1 MKMHTSRNAIAVGAA
16 LVFALATFMVQGPL
30 GLGVANAGTLRRP
43 QAGGGAA
50 VATDVFKVTYFDVAT
65 AEQTSASGA
74 GGDEIGGDGDG
85 IVRIVNP
92 TSNPILC
99 AMIYVF
105 DDAEEEQECCG
116 CPVTTEGLRTLSTL
130 KDLTSNPLSS
140 KSAGGANIPAGLIK
154 VVSSLPNA
162 GSTGCNA
169 ALAPVLTPALRAW
182 STHWEEVSENE
193 TISSQAFKDAPLD
206 ATDEATLV
214 SVCAGIHTNA
224 SGAGTCSCGSG
235 DNYPAGPH
243 AHRG

>member
-1 MKMHTSRNAIAVGAA
+1 MKMHISRNAIAVAAA
-16 LVFALATFMVQGPL
+16 LVFGLATFIVQGPM

-43 QAGGGAA
+43 GAGGGAA

-74 GGDEIGGDGDG
+74 GGDEVGGDGDG

-92 TSNPILC
+92 TSNPVLC

-116 CPVTTEGLRTLSTL
+116 CPVTTEGLRTLSTA
-130 KDLTSNPLSS
+130 KDLTANPLSGKADS
-140 KSAGGANIPAGLIK
+140 GYNIPAGLIK
-154 VVSSLPNA
+154 VVSSLPNQ
-162 GSTGCNA
+162 GTYGCDA
-169 ALAPVLTPALRAW
+169 ALPLTPTPALRAW

-193 TISSQAFKDAPLD
+193 TISGQAFKDAPLD

-214 SVCAGIHTNA
+214 SVCAGFHTNG
-224 SGAGTCSCGSG
+224 SGAGSCSCGSG
-235 DNYPAGPH
+235 DDYPSGPH
-243 AHRG
+243 SHHG